1 MRSWSVFGV
10 GFCAL
15 ATAGTAPAAT
25 TVYYQ
30 SGAWRAFSG
39 RDAQNRL
46 VCGMLTGNP
55 DDGREL
61 RIASVIGRAALYFS
75 AEKPTWNIPP
85 GMTIPVVVQSNQ
97 EVPWT
102 VQAIGANHEVSWSL
116 GGADASAFESSFR
129 DGTQMTVS
137 FPSGNEPTWRVVL
150 DGATAVDGTFRR
162 CVRDYTAVSA
172 AASVARQSVQA
183 QRFGTTASQLSEPP
197 PPVTSQS
204 PSAFGSSSNTM
215 PALPPLPPTA
225 SGPAH

>member
-46 VCGMLTGNP
+46 VCGMLTDNP

-61 RIASVIGRAALYFS
+61 RISSVIGRAALYFS
-75 AEKPTWNIPP
+75 AEKPTWNIPAA
-85 GMTIPVVVQSNQ
+85 MTIPVVLQSNN

-102 VQAIGANHEVSWSL
+102 VQAIGAAHEVSWSL

-162 CVRDYTAVSA
+162 CVRDYTAVST
-172 AASVARQSVQA
+172 AAS
-183 QRFGTTASQLSEPP
+183 ASQQSDQYERLGTRTGQLPESP

-204 PSAFGSSSNTM
+204 PSAFGSSPNTL
-215 PALPPLPPTA
+215 PALPPIPPA
-225 SGPAH
+225 SGPAY